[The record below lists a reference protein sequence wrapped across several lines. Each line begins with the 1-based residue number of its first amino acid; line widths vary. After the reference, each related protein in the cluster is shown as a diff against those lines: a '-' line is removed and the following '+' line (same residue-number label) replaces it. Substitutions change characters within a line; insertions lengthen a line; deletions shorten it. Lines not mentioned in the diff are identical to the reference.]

1 MNALPLVP
9 ARREGMSLSSC
20 PLLSLVA
27 FFFPDFQGLFSLS
40 VSAILALFPGNA
52 RWLGASRWHKGPYF
66 P

>member
-27 FFFPDFQGLFSLS
+27 FFLPDFQGLFSLS
-40 VSAILALFPGNA
+40 LSAILALLACKKALPVDSVGRRCA
-52 RWLGASRWHKGPYF
+52 YF